1 MFEDMKQFMSALEQ
15 IAEEKGISENKVIE
29 TIEAALAAA
38 YKKDYGQKSQHIQV
52 KMDRETG
59 QIKVYQVKTVVDEQ
73 DLQTEEGEERPL
85 NEEREIMIKDA
96 KKIKKKAKPGH
107 EIQFKLKSKS
117 DFGRI
122 AAQTAK
128 QVIIQRIREAER
140 ESIFDEFKAKQGEIV
155 SGIVQRIEPASS
167 ESGINVFI
175 DIGRATGILLPS
187 EQIPLEK
194 YQINQRLKIF
204 ITEIDPEGRGPNII
218 LSRTHPE
225 MLKNLFELEV
235 PEISAGTVK
244 IKSVAREPGARSK
257 IAVSTSEENIDPI
270 GSCVG
275 QKGTRVQTIIDE
287 LDGEKIDIILW
298 DKNTKTFI
306 SNALSPAKVQE
317 VKLDKDKK
325 QAITIVAEDQLSL
338 AIGKQGQNVRLA
350 AKLTGWKIDVKAKE
364 KEEKEEKKIKKK
376 VVKKI
381 KTKKKSVKI
390 KKSKKSKIKK
400 KKK

>member
-1 MFEDMKQFMSALEQ
+1 MKQFMSALEQ

-59 QIKVYQVKTVVDEQ
+59 QIKVYQVKTVVDKQ

>member
-364 KEEKEEKKIKKK
+364 KKEKEEKKIKKK

>member
-1 MFEDMKQFMSALEQ
+1 MFEDMKQFISALEQ

-59 QIKVYQVKTVVDEQ
+59 QIKVYQVKTVVDQET
-73 DLQTEEGEERPL
+73 LQTEDGEERPI
-85 NEEREIMIKDA
+85 NEEREIMIEHA
-96 KKIKKKAKPGH
+96 KKIKKKAKIGD
-107 EIQFKLKSKS
+107 EIQFKLKSEN

-155 SGIVQRIEPASS
+155 SGIIQRIEPGPSNDS
-167 ESGINVFI
+167 VNVFI
-175 DIGRATGILLPS
+175 DIGRATGLLLPS
-187 EQIPLEK
+187 EQIPNEK
-194 YQINQRLKIF
+194 YKINQRLKIY
-204 ITEIDPEGRGPNII
+204 ISEINPEGRGPSIM

-235 PEISAGTVK
+235 PEISAKTVE

-257 IAVSTSEENIDPI
+257 IAVAANEENIDPI

-275 QKGTRVQTIIDE
+275 QKGTRVQTIINE
-287 LDGEKIDIILW
+287 LNNEKIDIILW

-306 SNALSPAKVQE
+306 ANALSPAKAQE
-317 VKLDKDKK
+317 VRLDKDKK
-325 QAITIVAEDQLSL
+325 QATVIVAEDQLSL

-364 KEEKEEKKIKKK
+364 SKKIKKAK
-376 VVKKI
+376 TKKI
-381 KTKKKSVKI
+381 KEKL
-390 KKSKKSKIKK
+390 
-400 KKK
+400 